1 MNNSWRIILDKKN
14 NGYYN
19 MALDEAILN
28 NYNNLKIPTFRI
40 YGFDKPFISL
50 GYNQKIKD
58 VLKEENKIPVV
69 RRITG
74 GEAVFHNDELTY
86 SIVCSI
92 KDLDLPKSIKE
103 SYKKICSF
111 LINFYRKLN
120 LNIEFPKEKKINS
133 NFCLSNFMQF
143 DILIDSKKIGGNA
156 QRRKK
161 DIIFHQ
167 GYILQNIDFK
177 KIYENIKDIK
187 DIESKVNY
195 LYNFTKYDF
204 YSLEIL
210 LKESFKETF
219 FVNFVYDKLTDQE
232 LNTCKILLKEKYTQ
246 YNWNYRI

>member
-1 MNNSWRIILDKKN
+1 
-14 NGYYN
+14 
-19 MALDEAILN
+19 
-28 NYNNLKIPTFRI
+28 
-40 YGFDKPFISL
+40 
-50 GYNQKIKD
+50 
-58 VLKEENKIPVV
+58 
-69 RRITG
+69 
-74 GEAVFHNDELTY
+74 
-86 SIVCSI
+86 
-92 KDLDLPKSIKE
+92 
-103 SYKKICSF
+103 
-111 LINFYRKLN
+111 
-120 LNIEFPKEKKINS
+120 
-133 NFCLSNFMQF
+133 MQF

>member
-1 MNNSWRIILDKKN
+1 MNNSWRIILDKKH

-28 NYNNLKIPTFRI
+28 NYDNLKMPTLRI
-40 YGFDKPFISL
+40 YGFDRPFISL
-50 GYNQKIKD
+50 GYAQKIKE
-58 VLKEENKIPVV
+58 VLKEDNKIPVV

-74 GEAVFHNDELTY
+74 GEAVFHDDELTY
-86 SIVCSI
+86 SIVCSV

-111 LINFYRKLN
+111 LINFYKKLN
-120 LNIEFPKEKKINS
+120 LDIEFPKEKKINS

-167 GYILQNIDFK
+167 GYILQKIDFE
-177 KIYENIKDIK
+177 KIYESIKGIKDL
-187 DIESKVNY
+187 EYKVNY
-195 LYNFTKYDF
+195 LYNFTNYDF

-219 FVNFVYDKLTDQE
+219 SINFVYDKLTDQE
-232 LNTCKILLKEKYTQ
+232 INTSQILLKEKYTQ
-246 YNWNYRI
+246 HNWNYRI

>member
-1 MNNSWRIILDKKN
+1 MNNSWRIILDKKH

-28 NYNNLKIPTFRI
+28 NYDNLKMPTLRI
-40 YGFDKPFISL
+40 YGFDRPFISL
-50 GYNQKIKD
+50 GYAQKTKE
-58 VLKEENKIPVV
+58 VLKEDNKIPVV

-74 GEAVFHNDELTY
+74 GEAVFHDEELTY
-86 SIVCSI
+86 SIVCSV

-111 LINFYRKLN
+111 LINFYKKLN
-120 LNIEFPKEKKINS
+120 LDIEFPKEKKINS

-167 GYILQNIDFK
+167 GYILQKIDFE
-177 KIYENIKDIK
+177 KIYESIKGIKDL
-187 DIESKVNY
+187 EYKVNY
-195 LYNFTKYDF
+195 LYNFTNYDF

-219 FVNFVYDKLTDQE
+219 SINFVYDKLTDQE
-232 LNTCKILLKEKYTQ
+232 INTSQILLKEKYTQ
-246 YNWNYRI
+246 HNWNYRI